1 MIILLVVVAAVHI
14 ACTSITPPLEPAF
27 KLINFESMVFQDSFL
42 RKAWLPAADSDG
54 LGNHHDD
61 GPDSEGLEPDS
72 SSRAGWL
79 LLVLSL

>member
-1 MIILLVVVAAVHI
+1 MIIVAAVHI
-14 ACTSITPPLEPAF
+14 ACTSITAPLEPAF
-27 KLINFESMVFQDSFL
+27 KLVNFESMVFQDSFL

-54 LGNHHDD
+54 LGNHD

>member
-1 MIILLVVVAAVHI
+1 MHI
-14 ACTSITPPLEPAF
+14 ACAQASTSITPPLEPAF
-27 KLINFESMVFQDSFL
+27 KLVNFESMVFQDSSL

-54 LGNHHDD
+54 LGNHD
-61 GPDSEGLEPDS
+61 GPDSDSEGLEPASDS